1 MAKSFISTLQSWI
14 KKCMHSANSA
24 NSLLKNRWV
33 LYIVFVISLAQLY
46 SFAVLNEE
54 LYAAVFVLVGFLSSF
69 FSKNMIVI
77 LCLALVVSSLLKYGA
92 KAGHHEGFTDNT
104 TEDEE
109 PEVAVYNADADA
121 DETDVKSDVTAD
133 PKNPGV
139 KTGAKISTKET
150 PTVKKTSDAATKKPN
165 VAPPEMQDM
174 KEMKEKINK
183 MSKNVD
189 GQGATEEQKIQ
200 FKKLLELQTRLI
212 DGVTGITPL
221 LDETKNILNDFGV
234 SM

>member
-1 MAKSFISTLQSWI
+1 MAKSFITLIQSWT

-33 LYIVFVISLAQLY
+33 LYFVFVLSLLQLY
-46 SFAVLNEE
+46 NFAILNEE

-77 LCLALVVSSLLKYGA
+77 LCLALIVSNLLKYGA
-92 KAGHHEGFTDNT
+92 KAGHHEGFTDNMT
-104 TEDEE
+104 ENEEPDVAIYNEKANEKATEDKITM
-109 PEVAVYNADADA
+109 DK
-121 DETDVKSDVTAD
+121 VKELPVIKPPVD
-133 PKNPGV
+133 
-139 KTGAKISTKET
+139 
-150 PTVKKTSDAATKKPN
+150 TVKAPVATAVPKKATIVTPD
-165 VAPPEMQDM
+165 MQDI
-174 KEMKEKINK
+174 KEKINK

-189 GQGATEEQKIQ
+189 KQGATEEQKIQ
-200 FKKLLELQTRLI
+200 FKKLLDLQTRLI

-221 LDETKNILNDFGV
+221 LDETKSILNDFGV

>member
-1 MAKSFISTLQSWI
+1 
-14 KKCMHSANSA
+14 MHSANSA
-24 NSLLKNRWV
+24 NSLLRNRWI
-33 LYIVFVISLAQLY
+33 LYIVFVISLVQLY

-109 PEVAVYNADADA
+109 PEKALYNADADA
-121 DETDVKSDVTAD
+121 DADADETE
-133 PKNPGV
+133 V
-139 KTGAKISTKET
+139 KTGAKDETKKT
-150 PTVKKTSDAATKKPN
+150 PTVKKTSDAATKKLN